1 MFKPETKT
9 DAVKPSGRSIDG
21 ASLGLKKAVLFIQSG
36 AVEGFDTVCAV
47 EIAGRVRRHP
57 VANHAYGVLRYLSF
71 IAKVP
76 PHLADRKAD
85 I

>member
-9 DAVKPSGRSIDG
+9 DAVKPSGRLIDG
-21 ASLGLKKAVLFIQSG
+21 ASFGLKKAVLFIQSG
-36 AVEGFDTVCAV
+36 AVEGFDTICAV
-47 EIAGRVRRHP
+47 AIAGRIRRHP
-57 VANHAYGVLRYLSF
+57 VANHTYKNFRYLSF
-71 IAKVP
+71 IARVP